1 LLVCPDPRIVTACL
15 RGLENFLKVGEA
27 EKSFGNTGYVNL
39 YAQMIDDAG
48 GLEKIKNLQSHDD
61 SKIYEKAVKIL
72 KSFESNNLPVPSII
86 EPPPVS
92 QPEPEQQNSEP
103 NSSIILVQQSQSENV
118 DKTLTTNP
126 PINQQFQDY

>member
-1 LLVCPDPRIVTACL
+1 VSLDYIKPLCDFLVCPDPIIVAACL
-15 RGLENFLKVGEA
+15 KGLENFLKVGEA

-72 KSFESNNLPVPSII
+72 KSFESSNLPVPSG
-86 EPPPVS
+86 
-92 QPEPEQQNSEP
+92 
-103 NSSIILVQQSQSENV
+103 
-118 DKTLTTNP
+118 
-126 PINQQFQDY
+126 